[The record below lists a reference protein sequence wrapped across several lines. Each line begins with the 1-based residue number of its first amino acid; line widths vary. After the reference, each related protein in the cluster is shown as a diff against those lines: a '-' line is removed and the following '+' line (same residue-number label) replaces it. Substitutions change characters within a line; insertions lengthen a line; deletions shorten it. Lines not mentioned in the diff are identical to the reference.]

1 MKLIRLLLI
10 ILCTLT
16 FSCQR
21 YDDSAVWDEL
31 KAHAE
36 RIAELEALCEKM
48 NSNISALDEIIAAL
62 QGNEYVTEI
71 ADITENGKVI
81 GYTITFSKRG
91 RVAIYHGKNGE
102 NGVPGQDGLPG
113 QDGVDGK
120 DGHTPV
126 IGVRKDAD
134 GVYYWTLDGEW
145 LTDAEGNKITTTG
158 KDGADGQPGAP
169 GADGQPGQDGEDG
182 TDGEQG
188 KPGQDGEDG
197 ITPLLKIE
205 DDYWYISYDNGQR
218 WQQLYKAIGEDGKD
232 GQDGAPG
239 KDGADGRSF
248 FQSVDTTNPNYII
261 LTLAD
266 GSQIKI
272 PTWKAFEELQAEVN
286 KLNTNLSALQ
296 TIIEA
301 LESNCFVTEISPIM
315 EANKEVGYT
324 IYFSNGQFV
333 TIYHGKDGANGAPG
347 QDGEDGK
354 DGADGKDG
362 YTPVISAKQD
372 TDGNYYW
379 TVDGEWMDG
388 SAGEG
393 NWVIDGGWLTDG
405 NGNKIPATGRDG
417 QTPVL
422 KIVDGYWYISYDDG
436 KTWSPEPLGPATA
449 GAEGGI
455 FSDISYDD
463 EGLYITLSNGETI
476 TLSRREQSLIELCE
490 ISPIDITD
498 RGATFVGSL
507 NIPEKDLP
515 YSQITIYYSD
525 AEWFTILD
533 AESITTSFFDY
544 NCSFSIVLS
553 GLKAGTVYSYCICVK
568 VRGEEVYGEVGKFR
582 TEDSPTLK
590 VSFENGTALI
600 NSGYYHETVHINGF
614 ALPLMKEDIPEKID
628 YVRFFLRG
636 MNDGDVRDVTAEI
649 GYFTDAEAK
658 SYVPIKS
665 VTMPVTLST
674 QFTLTDFPLE
684 CTKKEI
690 EAAMNACPGAV
701 YWATAYH
708 LSSDYPPSDF
718 SGEGYSYSIGAGNGK
733 TEKYAQIGK
742 LGLYYYK
749 NQWCIRNSTNTL
761 YTATVSVVPPGQGDD
776 NGGNDGSSFIVTK
789 TYDHKGYVRQS
800 DGSLI
805 SSSTWIHSDFIPVEK
820 LCNGIDDKCVSTFIG
835 HGTVAAV
842 AFYSQPDDF
851 SSYTEGYIL
860 GETKARTSAQDVS
873 EIFSNITKETSKYV
887 VFSTDGSKAKLQ
899 VTGTFDE

>member
-48 NSNISALDEIIAAL
+48 NSNISALDEIVAAL
-62 QGNEYVTEI
+62 QENEYVTEI
-71 ADITENGKVI
+71 ADITENGKII

-91 RVAIYHGKNGE
+91 RVAIYHGKNGAD
-102 NGVPGQDGLPG
+102 GAPGAPGQDGK
-113 QDGVDGK
+113 DGTDGK
-120 DGHTPV
+120 DDHTPT
-126 IGVRKDAD
+126 IGVRKDTD
-134 GVYYWTLDGEW
+134 GIYYWTLDGEW
-145 LTDAEGNKITTTG
+145 LKDSEGNKIPTTG

-169 GADGQPGQDGEDG
+169 GADGYPGAPGTDGE
-182 TDGEQG
+182 DGEQG

-205 DDYWYISYDNGQR
+205 DEYWYISYDNGQS
-218 WQQLYKAIGEDGKD
+218 WQQLYKDVGEDGAAGAD
-232 GQDGAPG
+232 GTDGAPG
-239 KDGADGRSF
+239 KDGQSF

-405 NGNKIPATGRDG
+405 NGNKIPATGKDG
-417 QTPVL
+417 RTPVL
-422 KIVDGYWYISYDDG
+422 KIADGYWYISYDDG

-582 TEDSPTLK
+582 TEDNPTLK

-674 QFTLTDFPLE
+674 QFTLTDFPIE
-684 CTKKEI
+684 CTRKEI
-690 EAAMNACPGAV
+690 ETAMNSCPTAV

-708 LSSDYPPSDF
+708 LSSDYQPSDF
-718 SGEGYSYSIGAGNGK
+718 AGEGYSYSIGAGNGK

-749 NQWCIRNSTNTL
+749 NQWCKRCT
-761 YTATVSVVPPGQGDD
+761 
-776 NGGNDGSSFIVTK
+776 
-789 TYDHKGYVRQS
+789 
-800 DGSLI
+800 
-805 SSSTWIHSDFIPVEK
+805 
-820 LCNGIDDKCVSTFIG
+820 
-835 HGTVAAV
+835 
-842 AFYSQPDDF
+842 
-851 SSYTEGYIL
+851 
-860 GETKARTSAQDVS
+860 
-873 EIFSNITKETSKYV
+873 
-887 VFSTDGSKAKLQ
+887 
-899 VTGTFDE
+899 